1 MATGDSPCWFFTC
14 LKEHS
19 CIGRNLG
26 VRSIFLCRKLLP
38 CAHWRLPPPRL
49 MPFSATKSYSVPAS
63 MPSRCL
69 EKPTRQTK
77 MQKPPTSSSRKLNQL
92 YGASASPW
100 SRWFCSHFF
109 FVFPF
114 LFKWGKSFPLQ
125 SMFGAHFCLL
135 SVKYKSC
142 FWFFFDFCKL
152 TFYTLF
158 L

>member
-1 MATGDSPCWFFTC
+1 MLVLHVLERTQLHRQKSWGKKHLSVQEAAS
-14 LKEHS
+14 
-19 CIGRNLG
+19 
-26 VRSIFLCRKLLP
+26 LCPLT
-38 CAHWRLPPPRL
+38 RLPPPRL

-114 LFKWGKSFPLQ
+114 LFK
-125 SMFGAHFCLL
+125 
-135 SVKYKSC
+135 
-142 FWFFFDFCKL
+142 
-152 TFYTLF
+152 
-158 L
+158 